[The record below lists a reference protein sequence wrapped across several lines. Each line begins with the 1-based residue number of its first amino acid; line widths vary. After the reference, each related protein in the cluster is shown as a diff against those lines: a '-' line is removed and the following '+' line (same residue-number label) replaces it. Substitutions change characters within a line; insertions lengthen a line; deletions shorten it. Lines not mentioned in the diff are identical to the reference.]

1 VRWRFQG
8 YYFIAAS
15 ALTIFPIHLTSLL
28 PMKVQMQSVH
38 FDADQTLL
46 DFIQQR
52 LNKLEHFYD
61 RVTDGEVILRL
72 NNKDGVANKTVE
84 IKLMVPGSTLF
95 SQEDAASFE
104 AATDAAVEALKSQ
117 IARYKAKHQ
126 AQH

>member
-1 VRWRFQG
+1 
-8 YYFIAAS
+8 
-15 ALTIFPIHLTSLL
+15 
-28 PMKVQMQSVH
+28 MKVQMQSVH
-38 FDADQTLL
+38 FDADKTLL

-95 SQEDAASFE
+95 SQEDSSSFE
-104 AATDAAVEALKSQ
+104 AATDAAVEALKRQ
-117 IARYKAKHQ
+117 ITKYKEKSLNH
-126 AQH
+126 